1 LHKIRIRRKIAVP
14 RGHFAFRGFAKGLV
28 WADHPGIIPADR
40 VFCGGGTVSD
50 LVVDFRQP
58 SADLAEYVSFF
69 YQARQSEAQFSAV
82 DRADFAQFRFILQ
95 GHSGQCEF
103 VDGTVQAMP
112 DCYIMGPT
120 TGSTRMTGRGAIDV
134 VGAGLLPA
142 GWAGL
147 VPMDASAAANR
158 LFDAVDLLGP
168 AVPEARTALAA
179 AVDFDARVAVFEALL
194 KGLMAQASPDFH
206 GFVHQV
212 NAWLAGSVAPQLPD
226 LLKQTGL
233 SLGQVERRCK
243 RYFGSPPKLLARK
256 FRALRTAIAMT
267 HKDANLDEILVE
279 GFYDQS
285 HLIRE
290 MKQFTGMT
298 PAAFAEQP
306 TVLNRQ
312 LAKRIELERRNPMTR
327 RPLIT

>member
-1 LHKIRIRRKIAVP
+1 M
-14 RGHFAFRGFAKGLV
+14 
-28 WADHPGIIPADR
+28 
-40 VFCGGGTVSD
+40 SE
-50 LVVDFRQP
+50 LVVEFRQP
-58 SADLAEYVSFF
+58 SPDLAEYVSFF
-69 YQARQSEAQFSAV
+69 YQVSQSEGRFSAV
-82 DRADFAQFRFILQ
+82 DRADFAQFRFILE
-95 GHSGQCEF
+95 GENGQCEF

-112 DCYIMGPT
+112 DSYVLGPT
-120 TGSTRMTGRGAIDV
+120 TGSTRISGGGIIDV
-134 VGAGLLPA
+134 VGAGLMPA

-168 AVPEARTALAA
+168 AVLEARAALAA
-179 AVDFDARVAVFEALL
+179 AADFDERVVIFEALL
-194 KGLMAQASPDFH
+194 KGLMAQTNPDFH

-212 NAWLAGSVAPQLPD
+212 NAWLSGSVAPHLPD
-226 LLKQTGL
+226 LLQQTGL
-233 SLGQVERRCK
+233 SLSQVERRCK

-256 FRALRTAIAMT
+256 YRALRAAIAMT

-306 TVLNRQ
+306 TILNQQ
-312 LAKRIELERRNPMTR
+312 LAKRIELERSNPMIR
-327 RPLIT
+327 RSLIT